1 MRNRPIRTARITAS
15 GSAGRSRARRACL
28 GKGVDDNL
36 ALEVRQIRQTDQ
48 VGAAIFPGLAAVG
61 GADHA
66 VDLKR
71 RIDFVRPRRVLRH
84 ARMTRAAN
92 GAFARS
98 AMLGR
103 GSRSQLLPQF
113 SVPKLYAELASVRGD
128 GRYARILPSL
138 GGVQLLI
145 NGLRNL
151 MMISS
156 TTSDPS
162 PLAQSAICRH
172 PP

>member
-1 MRNRPIRTARITAS
+1 MRTARITAS

-48 VGAAIFPGLAAVG
+48 VGAAIFPG
-61 GADHA
+61 HA